1 MVSDDLTHPS
11 KQVAESVDRLL
22 TWNDTYKIQ
31 VESVANRIS
40 ELGRLT
46 ASSTA
51 EYARVAKHSTELAQ
65 ASEDVEA
72 LFAKLENESHQ
83 LTQIAEEMHSV
94 LRPSV
99 GTLPNID
106 KNIVSH
112 VESLAMSVA
121 EHQRQVGSILA
132 ENAVTIRDSLQSV
145 SGKLETIANAS
156 REQVAL
162 LDEALSFSQHRSTGL
177 SQRQLQALSETLS
190 EKVVPMTTEFAP
202 AHDVPGES
210 IGQS

>member
-1 MVSDDLTHPS
+1 M
-11 KQVAESVDRLL
+11 L

-51 EYARVAKHSTELAQ
+51 DYARVVQHSTDLAQ
-65 ASEDVEA
+65 ASEDVQA
-72 LFAKLENESHQ
+72 LFTKLENESHQ

-94 LRPSV
+94 LRPAV

-112 VESLAMSVA
+112 VES
-121 EHQRQVGSILA
+121 
-132 ENAVTIRDSLQSV
+132 
-145 SGKLETIANAS
+145 
-156 REQVAL
+156 
-162 LDEALSFSQHRSTGL
+162 
-177 SQRQLQALSETLS
+177 
-190 EKVVPMTTEFAP
+190 
-202 AHDVPGES
+202 
-210 IGQS
+210 

>member
-1 MVSDDLTHPS
+1 MPPESLTHPS

-22 TWNDTYKIQ
+22 VWNDTYKIQ

-51 EYARVAKHSTELAQ
+51 DYARVVKHSTDLAQ
-65 ASEDVEA
+65 ASEDVQA
-72 LFAKLENESHQ
+72 LFTKLENESHQ

-94 LRPSV
+94 LRPAV

-106 KNIVSH
+106 KNIISH
-112 VESLAMSVA
+112 VESLAQSVA
-121 EHQRQVGSILA
+121 EHQRQVGEILA
-132 ENAVTIRDSLQSV
+132 ENALTIRDSLKSV
-145 SGKLETIANAS
+145 SSKLETIASAS

-162 LDEALSFSQHRSTGL
+162 LDEALSFSQHQPTGL
-177 SQRQLQALSETLS
+177 SQRQLQALSDTLT
-190 EKVVPMTTEFAP
+190 ERVVQMPNNYTTEQQDL
-202 AHDVPGES
+202 HEVGE
-210 IGQS
+210 QR